1 MLNAQRAIKT
11 HACCGYAAFLNRL
24 LDSVS
29 VLHSEL
35 SEADIPASSACVGA
49 TPVQLQFR

>member
-11 HACCGYAAFLNRL
+11 HACCGYVALLNRL
-24 LDSVS
+24 LNSVS

-35 SEADIPASSACVGA
+35 PEADIPASSACACA